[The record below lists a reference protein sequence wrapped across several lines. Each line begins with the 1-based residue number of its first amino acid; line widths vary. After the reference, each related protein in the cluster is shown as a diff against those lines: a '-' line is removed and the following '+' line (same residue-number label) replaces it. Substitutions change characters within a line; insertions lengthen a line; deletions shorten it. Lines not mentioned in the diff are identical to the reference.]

1 MGTVPFS
8 IGATLLLPW
17 LIIRIIDDHVIPG
30 DMDGLMQMVVLMG
43 GAVTVGYF
51 ADSIYTFTLQ
61 KTGQLAISAMR
72 SDLYAH
78 ILSMPRSFFDQRPIG
93 VVLTRLTSDMEA
105 LNDSLAIGVLSIFT
119 DFLKTIA
126 LLILLITLSWK
137 LTLVVLLILPPI
149 YLVSNFLRTRL
160 RHYYNL
166 TREALADATGYLQ
179 ECLNGVK
186 TIQLYAS
193 EVKVQ
198 KFFEEKT
205 KHFFKAQSHSNFYDA
220 ALFSVIEGIT
230 SIALGLM
237 IWYGSQQILAGIVSI
252 GVLVGFI
259 NTLNRIFI
267 PIREFTQQ
275 ISVFQRSLSSL
286 ENVDKLFR
294 EIPEDQDTELVSQK
308 YTTKELLERFQNFE
322 ELSFENV
329 HFRYTEDDPWVLQ
342 GVSFNVCKGD
352 RVAIVGATGSGKS
365 TIVRILTRI
374 YTRYEGSIKIN
385 GVELN
390 EISRDHLLRMIA
402 LMQQES
408 YLFEESISFNIALNR
423 PEISPEKIRK
433 AAEYVYAHE
442 FIKDLLEQYEYK
454 LLEGGKNLSEGQGR
468 LIVFARALA
477 GESDLI
483 VLDEAT
489 SSVDSVTENL
499 IQKAIERI
507 FHDKTVIAI
516 AHRLST
522 IRNSDLILVMDS
534 GKIVER
540 GSHGELMGQNGIYAG
555 LVETLEKETEP
566 EKVTV

>member
-1 MGTVPFS
+1 M
-8 IGATLLLPW
+8 
-17 LIIRIIDDHVIPG
+17 
-30 DMDGLMQMVVLMG
+30 
-43 GAVTVGYF
+43 
-51 ADSIYTFTLQ
+51 
-61 KTGQLAISAMR
+61 
-72 SDLYAH
+72 
-78 ILSMPRSFFDQRPIG
+78 
-93 VVLTRLTSDMEA
+93 
-105 LNDSLAIGVLSIFT
+105 
-119 DFLKTIA
+119 
-126 LLILLITLSWK
+126 
-137 LTLVVLLILPPI
+137 
-149 YLVSNFLRTRL
+149 
-160 RHYYNL
+160 
-166 TREALADATGYLQ
+166 
-179 ECLNGVK
+179 
-186 TIQLYAS
+186 
-193 EVKVQ
+193 
-198 KFFEEKT
+198 
-205 KHFFKAQSHSNFYDA
+205 
-220 ALFSVIEGIT
+220 
-230 SIALGLM
+230 
-237 IWYGSQQILAGIVSI
+237 AGIVSI

-522 IRNSDLILVMDS
+522 IRNSDLILVMDT

>member
-1 MGTVPFS
+1 MPFS

-442 FIKDLLEQYEYK
+442 FIKDLPVQYEYK

>member
-1 MGTVPFS
+1 MPFS

-43 GAVTVGYF
+43 CAVTVGYF

-137 LTLVVLLILPPI
+137 LTLVVLLILLPI